1 MAVII
6 AAPGPSIIMLPNTNF
21 LVLVGY
27 VDVALLL
34 PVGSIAAAGSTVL
47 DHPPRPA
54 RTHLALAPARTHL
67 ALAPARTH
75 LALAPARTH
84 LALAPART
92 PAHRCRLLVVVSA
105 AADTGHRLRRLRR
118 PPDHHMVVAV
128 DTDVEETTWQ
138 QRDRTILAD

>member
-6 AAPGPSIIMLPNTNF
+6 AAPGQSIIMLPRHF

-27 VDVALLL
+27 VGVDRSL

>member
-47 DHPPRPA
+47 DHPPR
-54 RTHLALAPARTHL
+54 PARTHL

>member
-54 RTHLALAPARTHL
+54 RTHLALAPART
-67 ALAPARTH
+67 PAR
-75 LALAPARTH
+75 
-84 LALAPART
+84 
-92 PAHRCRLLVVVSA
+92 RCRQLVVVSA
-105 AADTGHRLRRLRR
+105 AVDTGHRLRRLRR